1 MSSARLKTVLWKCV
15 VLGMVAGFVA
25 LAGVADAAMVLR
37 RGNGG
42 EPDTLDPTRSS
53 AEWENSIL
61 GDMFLG
67 LTTDSAD
74 GRAVPGSAERWDISA
89 DGKTYIFHLRKNL
102 VWSDGV
108 PLTAADFVYSYRRLL
123 DPAMAAQY
131 APAFYML
138 VNGEAVATGKAAP
151 ETLGVRAIDDHT
163 LEMKF
168 TAPVPYLLQL
178 LTLAAT
184 FPVPRHVIEKYGA
197 NWTQPRHMV
206 GNGAFTLA
214 EWKPQSY
221 VKLVRNPRFYDV
233 KNVRLDAVYYYPGED
248 SNAALKQFRAG
259 GLDAMNGFPSRH
271 LTWLRQNMAAET
283 RVAPW
288 LGTYYYALNNEKYPY
303 NDKRVR
309 LALSMSIERELITDK
324 LLKYGVIP
332 AYGLVPPGIANYG
345 QGVRA
350 YFADWPREKRIA
362 EAKRLLAAAGFGPD
376 NPLTVTIKYNTSQ
389 DHKKIALGVAANWKK
404 IGVTTKLFNVE
415 AKVLYADL
423 RIGDFEV
430 GRASWVADFND
441 PQNFL
446 FLLDSASGTLNYSN
460 YKNPQFDALIRQ
472 ASTMLD
478 LKQRAVVMGQAEQL
492 AMDEQPVIPIY
503 FYVSRNLVAK
513 RVHGWVDNIIDR
525 HRSRYLWLDPQPDGS
540 GN

>member
-1 MSSARLKTVLWKCV
+1 MSSARLKTILWKCA
-15 VLGMVAGFVA
+15 VLGVVAGLMA
-25 LAGVADAAMVLR
+25 LTGVADAAMVLR

-53 AEWENSIL
+53 AEWENNIL
-61 GDMFLG
+61 GDIFMG
-67 LTTDSAD
+67 LTADSAD
-74 GRAVPGSAERWDISA
+74 GRAVPGSAARWDISA

-123 DPAMAAQY
+123 DPAIAAQY
-131 APAFYML
+131 APALYPL
-138 VNGEAVATGKAAP
+138 INGEAVATGKARP

-168 TAPVPYLLQL
+168 SAPVPYLPQL

-197 NWTQPRHMV
+197 AWTQPGHMV
-206 GNGAFTLA
+206 GNGAFSLV

-259 GLDAMNGFPSRH
+259 ELDAMNGFPSRQ
-271 LTWLRQNMAAET
+271 LDWLRRNMAAET

-303 NDKRVR
+303 SDRRVR
-309 LALSMSIERELITDK
+309 LALSMAIERELITDK

-332 AYGLVPPGIANYG
+332 AYGLAPQGIANYG
-345 QGVRA
+345 QGARA
-350 YFADWPREKRIA
+350 YFASWPREKRIA
-362 EAKRLLAAAGFGPD
+362 EARRLLMSAGFGPD
-376 NPLTVTIKYNTSQ
+376 KPLIVTIKYNTSQ
-389 DHKKIALGVAANWKK
+389 DHKKIALAVAANWKK
-404 IGVTTKLFNVE
+404 IGVVTRLFNVE

-423 RIGDFEV
+423 RIGDFEA
-430 GRASWVADFND
+430 GRAAWVADFND

-446 FLLDSASGTLNYSN
+446 FLLDSATGKLNYSN
-460 YKNPQFDALIRQ
+460 YKNPRFDALLRQ

-478 LKQRAVVMGQAEQL
+478 LQQRAVVLRQAEQL
-492 AMDEQPVIPIY
+492 AMDDQPIIPIY

-513 RVHGWVDNIIDR
+513 RVHGWVDNIVDR
-525 HRSRYLWLDPQPDGS
+525 HRSRYLWLDPLVS
-540 GN
+540 GKAN